1 MSDTIWLEVFD
12 GTDKTGGD
20 RDNSMILRL
29 GDELAAVATRLGVPK
44 LSTFYDSS
52 ALADAYASEFEDAE
66 LPPVEPVWFDAAD
79 GLQAVAALLEA
90 VRGGSM
96 QARLKLDA
104 TRSRWSEM
112 LLEEL
117 QYCHG
122 ALSHAAER
130 GQRFH
135 FLVVP

>member
-1 MSDTIWLEVFD
+1 MSDAIWLEVFD

-20 RDNSMILRL
+20 RDNVMILRL
-29 GDELAAVATRLGVPK
+29 GDELAEAATELGVPK

-52 ALADAYASEFEDAE
+52 ALADAYAGEFEDAE
-66 LPPVEPVWFDAAD
+66 PLSVEPAWFDAAA

-90 VRGGSM
+90 LRGGRL

-104 TRSRWSEM
+104 TRSHWSEM

-117 QYCHG
+117 EYCHG